1 MANETLNP
9 DQIRD
14 IMSKSR
20 TKGAGE
26 IVLQDFLDRGNPGE
40 VVDLTDGILA
50 GKSADSAAATLNNA
64 KNKTSRDG
72 ETVTL
77 VNPQFARILVKKV
90 GKGDEAIVAL
100 INTAAGD
107 TGAAASEEV

>member
-9 DQIRD
+9 DQIRE

-40 VVDLTDGILA
+40 VVDLNDGILA

-64 KNKTSRDG
+64 KNKTTKDG
-72 ETVTL
+72 ENISL
-77 VNPQFARILVKKV
+77 VNPQFQRILVKKV

-100 INTAAGD
+100 INTESGEVP
-107 TGAAASEEV
+107 AAAAEG

>member
-1 MANETLNP
+1 MANETLSP
-9 DQIRD
+9 DQIKD

-26 IVLQDFLDRGNPGE
+26 VVLQDFLDRGNGGE
-40 VVDLTDGILA
+40 VVDLNSGILA
-50 GKSADSAAATLNNA
+50 GKTADSAAATLNNA

-77 VNPQFARILVKKV
+77 VNPQFSRIIVKKV
-90 GKGDEAIVAL
+90 GKGEEAIVAL
-100 INTAAGD
+100 INTDA
-107 TGAAASEEV
+107 

>member
-9 DQIRD
+9 DQIRE

-26 IVLQDFLDRGNPGE
+26 MVLQDFLDRGNAGE

-64 KNKTSRDG
+64 KNKTTKDG
-72 ETVTL
+72 ENVSL
-77 VNPQFARILVKKV
+77 VNPHFQRILVKKV
-90 GKGDEAIVAL
+90 GKGEDAIVAL
-100 INTAAGD
+100 INTEAEGSAAG
-107 TGAAASEEV
+107 AEA